1 MTTVESLITDN
12 TRTDNHNKLQWEI
25 KPHGTF
31 QTKVVT
37 SFDEIKAKLIL
48 GGLKP
53 AVLAQ
58 KGLYVRPT
66 TNQSNNNNL
75 SNWYFMPSV
84 IFAPFF
90 TFPIKRHY
98 LISAQSKRKAPYPS
112 NTHKTS
118 PPSIGHSVQ
127 LPKNHLSQELQV
139 NYWRRDFSISCFG
152 QKNKIN

>member
-12 TRTDNHNKLQWEI
+12 TRTDNHNKPQWEI
-25 KPHGTF
+25 RPHGTF

-75 SNWYFMPSV
+75 SN
-84 IFAPFF
+84 
-90 TFPIKRHY
+90 
-98 LISAQSKRKAPYPS
+98 
-112 NTHKTS
+112 
-118 PPSIGHSVQ
+118 
-127 LPKNHLSQELQV
+127 
-139 NYWRRDFSISCFG
+139 
-152 QKNKIN
+152 